1 MIEYNQMIDACH
13 MARSHNLSALIEA
26 EAKEAGALS
35 THFLLS
41 LSEYLCSAAGERN
54 RLRRPKYTLCAGES
68 FRVGPEIRSVDF
80 VMLITGAQI

>member
-26 EAKEAGALS
+26 EAKAAGALS

-41 LSEYLCSAAGERN
+41 WKISAALLEKEAPQIHIVRRRRTAARSRN
-54 RLRRPKYTLCAGES
+54 TLC
-68 FRVGPEIRSVDF
+68 
-80 VMLITGAQI
+80 

>member
-1 MIEYNQMIDACH
+1 VEINRSSVDEMREQNMIEYNQMIDACH

-41 LSEYLCSAAGERN
+41 LGISLQRC
-54 RLRRPKYTLCAGES
+54 
-68 FRVGPEIRSVDF
+68 
-80 VMLITGAQI
+80 